1 MEIHLNDTSMSGS
14 EIISINGRLDAISSP
29 VLEEKVNPLTQDD
42 NTNSLIFDLAGLEYI
57 SSAGLRVFLKTAKNC
72 KSTSKKMFICGLTQ
86 NVSDVFKISGFDLI
100 LDIKPD
106 LNSVKEAL
114 AS

>member
-1 MEIHLNDTSMSGS
+1 MEIHLNDSSMTGT
-14 EIISINGRLDAISSP
+14 EIISLNGRLDALSSES
-29 VLEEKVNPLTQDD
+29 LEEKVNSLTQND

-57 SSAGLRVFLKTAKNC
+57 SSAGLRVFLKTAKSC
-72 KSTSKKMFICGLTQ
+72 KNTSKKMFLCGLSE
-86 NVSDVFKISGFDLI
+86 NVSEVFKISGFDLI
-100 LDIKPD
+100 LEIKPD

>member
-1 MEIHLNDTSMSGS
+1 MDIKLNDTSMSGVD
-14 EIISINGRLDAISSP
+14 ILSINGRLDALNSSI
-29 VLEEKVNPLTQDD
+29 LEEKVNPLTKSDK
-42 NTNSLIFDLAGLEYI
+42 TSSLIFDLAGLEYI
-57 SSAGLRVFLKTAKNC
+57 SSAGLRVILKTAKDC
-72 KSTSKKMFICGLTQ
+72 KNTSKKLFLCGLTD

-114 AS
+114 NS

>member
-29 VLEEKVNPLTQDD
+29 ALEEKVNPLTQDD

-57 SSAGLRVFLKTAKNC
+57 SSAGLRVFLKTAKSC
-72 KSTSKKMFICGLTQ
+72 KNTSKKMFRCGLTQ
-86 NVSDVFKISGFDLI
+86 NVSDVCKISGFDLI

>member
-1 MEIHLNDTSMSGS
+1 MEIHLNDSSMTGTK
-14 EIISINGRLDAISSP
+14 IISLNGRLDALSSES
-29 VLEEKVNPLTQDD
+29 LEEKVNPLTQND

-57 SSAGLRVFLKTAKNC
+57 SSAGLRVFLKTAKSC
-72 KSTSKKMFICGLTQ
+72 KNTSKKMFLCGLSE
-86 NVSDVFKISGFDLI
+86 NVSEVFKISGFDLI
-100 LDIKPD
+100 LEIKPD